1 MFLMV
6 RPIPFF
12 VMLVAVVLYTKCQVR
27 MLSRNAGNAQWKFC
41 PLVFINTENRLNTK
55 IQKGIKNLQ
64 ETRTKTRSLLKG
76 AMFSLKLALRMRDS
90 VTFRYISSALK
101 PITIL
106 QTFCESRMRT
116 AETDFDAIDR
126 LTRLLDTCEREEKR
140 QRQITDF
147 FKQGQ

>member
-1 MFLMV
+1 L
-6 RPIPFF
+6 
-12 VMLVAVVLYTKCQVR
+12 KK
-27 MLSRNAGNAQWKFC
+27 SAGNQNQNKKLTAHMPFERRH
-41 PLVFINTENRLNTK
+41 VFTEV
-55 IQKGIKNLQ
+55 
-64 ETRTKTRSLLKG
+64 SKG
-76 AMFSLKLALRMRDS
+76 AREAIM
-90 VTFRYISSALK
+90 
-101 PITIL
+101 IL